1 MASVSYASVLA
12 LALGGAAV
20 PDSAASVRMSL
31 ARLLILKL
39 QDFEDGVKEARSW
52 LISPPSHGGASR
64 TALAAKPRNREAEK
78 ALAALK

>member
-1 MASVSYASVLA
+1 
-12 LALGGAAV
+12 
-20 PDSAASVRMSL
+20 MSL

-52 LISPPSHGGASR
+52 LISPPPEGGASR